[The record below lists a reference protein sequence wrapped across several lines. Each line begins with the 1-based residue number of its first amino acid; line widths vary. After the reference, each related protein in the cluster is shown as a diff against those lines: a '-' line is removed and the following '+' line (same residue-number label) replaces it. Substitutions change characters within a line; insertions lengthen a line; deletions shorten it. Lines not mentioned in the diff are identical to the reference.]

1 MVPQG
6 FPLLGLF
13 LLNLG
18 VAVAFLLKEATLRRF
33 DKLNIIFSIWVFTIC
48 AYYAT
53 LVVNTMNLD
62 YQVLIGAHRVLSLGI
77 FFIPAMFV
85 CFVLSFMNE
94 RFKPI
99 TYAVLFGPGII
110 LTICLLL
117 DSMGVSLWIN
127 TVRLAPY
134 GKSVLYHMGMYLAFA
149 VYFLAYAFYG
159 AFQIIR
165 HLFRTTVALYHWSW
179 KLLLFGSHPGDAG
192 LHRGILPGYHSGNLL
207 HLLLSHNSSDDI
219 IHGFRH
225 GIPSGSGGILDKEM
239 SMEMTLVPQ
248 DDIYYIR
255 LAGEIVEP
263 ECRDLPDRASELL
276 GEVPQPVLLDFS
288 QVTYINSAG
297 LGACVATFKRT
308 REHDQELALCCLSDD
323 VLKIFK
329 LTRLTAILQVFSTS
343 EEAKAFLLP
352 T

>member
-1 MVPQG
+1 
-6 FPLLGLF
+6 
-13 LLNLG
+13 
-18 VAVAFLLKEATLRRF
+18 
-33 DKLNIIFSIWVFTIC
+33 
-48 AYYAT
+48 
-53 LVVNTMNLD
+53 
-62 YQVLIGAHRVLSLGI
+62 
-77 FFIPAMFV
+77 
-85 CFVLSFMNE
+85 
-94 RFKPI
+94 
-99 TYAVLFGPGII
+99 
-110 LTICLLL
+110 
-117 DSMGVSLWIN
+117 
-127 TVRLAPY
+127 
-134 GKSVLYHMGMYLAFA
+134 
-149 VYFLAYAFYG
+149 
-159 AFQIIR
+159 
-165 HLFRTTVALYHWSW
+165 
-179 KLLLFGSHPGDAG
+179 
-192 LHRGILPGYHSGNLL
+192 
-207 HLLLSHNSSDDI
+207 
-219 IHGFRH
+219 
-225 GIPSGSGGILDKEM
+225 M